1 MMDAT
6 KSPLLTDLYQLTM
19 MQSYLEHG
27 MDDTAVFELF
37 VRRLPEGRNFL
48 MFAGLEQALQF
59 LGHLHFSAGDL
70 EWLDGSGRFSR
81 DFVAYLEHLR
91 FEGEVH
97 AMREGEIF
105 FSDEPVL
112 RVTAPLPVAQLVE
125 SRLINILHFQTVV
138 ASKAARMR
146 LAAPDA
152 LLVDFGFRRAHEAT
166 AGLLAARAAYIAGL
180 DGTST
185 VLAEAE
191 LGVPA
196 FGTMAHSY
204 ILAHDDE
211 QAAFVHFAR
220 THPDNVT
227 LLIDTYDT
235 EAGAA
240 RVGEI
245 APRLAREGV
254 RIRAVRL
261 DSGDLVAHSR
271 KVRAILD
278 RAGLRDTKIFVSGN
292 LDEYAIQAMIAVNAP
307 INGFG
312 IGTRMVTASDAPYL
326 DCAYKLQEYAGRARR
341 KTSEGKATWPGRKQV
356 FRHLRDG
363 RMRQDTVVLEGE
375 HVRGAEPLL
384 HPVMRAGQLVVSC
397 PSLVEIRSYAQS
409 QLGRLPVRL
418 RRLDGVPAY
427 PVRISRR
434 LQALAARLDAGLQ
447 GHGTRLAGNLVSKG
461 DIS

>member
-1 MMDAT
+1 MMNVT
-6 KSPLLTDLYQLTM
+6 ESPLLTDLYQLTM

-27 MDDTAVFELF
+27 MTDTAVFEFF

-59 LGHLHFSAGDL
+59 LGHLHFSAAEL

-81 DFVAYLEHLR
+81 DFVTWLEQLR
-91 FEGEVH
+91 FEGDVH
-97 AMREGEIF
+97 AMCEGEIF
-105 FSDEPVL
+105 FPDEPVL

-125 SRLINILHFQTVV
+125 SRLINILHFQTLV
-138 ASKAARMR
+138 ASKAVRMR

-204 ILAHDDE
+204 ILVHDDE

-235 EAGAA
+235 ETGAA

-245 APRLAREGV
+245 APRLAREGI

-261 DSGDLVAHSR
+261 DSGDLVAHAR
-271 KVRAILD
+271 KVRTILD

-292 LDEYAIQAMIAVNAP
+292 LDEYAVRAIVAARAP
-307 INGFG
+307 IDGFG

-326 DCAYKLQEYAGRARR
+326 DCAYKLQEYAGRPRR
-341 KTSEGKATWPGRKQV
+341 KTSEGKATWPGCKQV
-356 FRHLRDG
+356 FRYSCDG
-363 RMRQDTVVLEGE
+363 CMRQDTVVLEGE
-375 HVRGAEPLL
+375 RVRGAEPLL
-384 HPVMRAGQLVVSC
+384 HRVMRAGRMTAPC
-397 PSLVEIRSYAQS
+397 PSLAEIRSYAQS
-409 QLGRLPVRL
+409 RLARLPARL
-418 RRLDGVPAY
+418 RRLDYAAPY

-434 LQALAARLDAGLQ
+434 LRALAAQLDA
-447 GHGTRLAGNLVSKG
+447 RR
-461 DIS
+461 